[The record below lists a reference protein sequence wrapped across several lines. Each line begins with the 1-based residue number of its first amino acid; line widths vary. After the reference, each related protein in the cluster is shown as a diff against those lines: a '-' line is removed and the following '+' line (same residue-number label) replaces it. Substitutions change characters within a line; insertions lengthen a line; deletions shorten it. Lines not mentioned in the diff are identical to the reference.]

1 MLPIPAE
8 SASRRTLDMFQIA
21 SFVFDQPGCSRT
33 EMQSQ
38 VEISATAKSSFLN
51 YLNAAIDC
59 GWVERVGTSK
69 GVTYTVTRE
78 FRSEMSLHLVRNR
91 HLRQEVVPYSHDFLR
106 SYTPNEDHY
115 LSPKQLQHIENK
127 GRTNYSFNLRDESVQ
142 LAIRRFMTDIAFNSS
157 RLEGI
162 RSNYPDT
169 IAFLED
175 GIQSDTMSPHD
186 AVILRNHYNTIKMIV
201 DGTSSPPQPN
211 DVGFSEYDIRVIHSQ
226 ISDGLLKDRKMQGR
240 IRSAPVQITYS
251 RYAPLNNY
259 DVICETFAE
268 MLKKARAIENPFEQS
283 VFISIHLPYLQPFID
298 CNKRTARVAASIP
311 LLRAGAI
318 PFSWSD
324 TQAETYNEAMVAVYE
339 FNETR
344 PFAEIFTEA
353 YARSC
358 ERFEIMMNAREP
370 SRVEVIY
377 AREISSAVRAY
388 IMDDVSIQPPK
399 NASPGHAHSFMR
411 VVNDIL
417 VDIVENEMVATPYK
431 IPKNILGDW
440 RLSRQ
445 SAASAEASG
454 SIPFENFS

>member
-1 MLPIPAE
+1 M
-8 SASRRTLDMFQIA
+8 
-21 SFVFDQPGCSRT
+21 
-33 EMQSQ
+33 
-38 VEISATAKSSFLN
+38 
-51 YLNAAIDC
+51 
-59 GWVERVGTSK
+59 
-69 GVTYTVTRE
+69 
-78 FRSEMSLHLVRNR
+78 
-91 HLRQEVVPYSHDFLR
+91 
-106 SYTPNEDHY
+106 
-115 LSPKQLQHIENK
+115 
-127 GRTNYSFNLRDESVQ
+127 
-142 LAIRRFMTDIAFNSS
+142 
-157 RLEGI
+157 
-162 RSNYPDT
+162 
-169 IAFLED
+169 
-175 GIQSDTMSPHD
+175 
-186 AVILRNHYNTIKMIV
+186 
-201 DGTSSPPQPN
+201 
-211 DVGFSEYDIRVIHSQ
+211 
-226 ISDGLLKDRKMQGR
+226 
-240 IRSAPVQITYS
+240 
-251 RYAPLNNY
+251 
-259 DVICETFAE
+259 
-268 MLKKARAIENPFEQS
+268 
-283 VFISIHLPYLQPFID
+283 
-298 CNKRTARVAASIP
+298 AASIP